1 MDMGDIYTEYMVVKK
16 PNAVDNLKK
25 LGIAFVS
32 IFICA
37 ILIFTVISGIAG
49 QFKPFAILGALA
61 SVYFGWKFMNNLNIE
76 FEVIVTN
83 GGMDVDKIIARS
95 DRKRLV
101 SVNCANFEE
110 FGKYNPEASKAQ
122 SCTTVVK
129 ACDSEKSDNVYYGI
143 FRHPSKG
150 KTMVIF
156 NANEKVL
163 TAMKP
168 YVPRNVWSIKD

>member
-1 MDMGDIYTEYMVVKK
+1 MGDIYTEYMVVKK
-16 PNAVDNLKK
+16 PNVIDTLKK
-25 LGIAFVS
+25 LGLAVAS
-32 IFICA
+32 VFICA
-37 ILIFTVISGIAG
+37 ALFVVSGHVGI
-49 QFKPFAILGALA
+49 FKPFAILGGIAVL
-61 SVYFGWKFMNNLNIE
+61 YFGWYFMNNLNVE

-83 GGMDVDKIIARS
+83 GGMDVDKIIARR

-110 FGKYNPEASKAQ
+110 FGKYDPETSKTQ
-122 SCTTVVK
+122 SCNTVIK

-150 KTMVIF
+150 RTMVVF

-163 TAMKP
+163 NSMKP
-168 YVPRNVWSIKD
+168 YVQRNVWSVKD